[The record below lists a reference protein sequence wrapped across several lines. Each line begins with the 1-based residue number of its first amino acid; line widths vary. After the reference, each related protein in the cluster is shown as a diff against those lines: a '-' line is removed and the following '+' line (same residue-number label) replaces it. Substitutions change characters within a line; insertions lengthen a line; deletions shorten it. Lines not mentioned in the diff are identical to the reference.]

1 VSEPAVYVHVELGG
15 ITHFVGRVW
24 VSGKGRETATFEYDA
39 GWLTNPERFALEPA
53 LPTGVGP
60 YHTLEGRTSFGALG
74 DSAPDRWGRTL
85 LRRAEARRASAEKR
99 TPRTLGGIDY
109 LLGVADEIR
118 PGALRFSSAPNGPF
132 LAQSDGAGV
141 PPLVDL
147 PRLLAA
153 ADRVQLK
160 KDSDADLRL
169 LLAPGASLGGAR
181 PKASVRDR
189 EGTLFVAKFSSPTDD
204 VHVVRWEAVA
214 LGLAQAAH
222 LDVPSWRLAPVG
234 ARDVLLS
241 QRFDRMESKRVPF
254 LSAMSLLNASEGEHR
269 SYVEIAEA
277 LRQHGV
283 APRTDLPAL
292 WRRLAFNILVSNLD
306 DHLRNLGVLYE
317 RPGWRLAPAY
327 DLNPVP
333 LEVKPRILETSVE
346 IDGDNSA
353 SLDLAVSASEH
364 FDVRVSEARLI
375 AGDIGR
381 AVGRWRQRAKKNSI
395 PSDEI
400 DRMESAFEHEDSVK
414 ARKW

>member
-1 VSEPAVYVHVELGG
+1 MSEPAVYVHVELGG
-15 ITHFVGRVW
+15 ITHVVGRLW

-39 GWLTNPERFALEPA
+39 AWLANPERFALEPA
-53 LPTGVGP
+53 LPNGVGP
-60 YHTLEGRTSFGALG
+60 YHTPESRTLFGALG

-85 LRRAEARRASAEKR
+85 LKRAEARRARAEKR
-99 TPRTLGGIDY
+99 TPRTLREIDY
-109 LLGVADEIR
+109 LLGVTDEIR
-118 PGALRFSSAPNGPF
+118 PGALRFSRTANGQF

-153 ADRVQLK
+153 AERVQLK
-160 KDSDADLRL
+160 NESNVDLRL

-181 PKASVRDR
+181 PKASVRNRD
-189 EGTLFVAKFSSPTDD
+189 GTLFLAKFASPGDD

-214 LGLAQAAH
+214 LGLARAAH
-222 LDVPSWRLAPVG
+222 IEVPTWRLTPVG
-234 ARDVLLS
+234 TRDVLLS
-241 QRFDRMESKRVPF
+241 QRFDRRQSERIPF
-254 LSAMSLLNASEGEHR
+254 LSAMSLVNAGDGEHR

-283 APRTDLPAL
+283 APRSDLPAL
-292 WRRLAFNILVSNLD
+292 WGRLVFNILVSNLD
-306 DHLRNLGVLYE
+306 DHLRNLGVLYD

-333 LEVKPRILETSVE
+333 LDVKPRILETSIE

-353 SLDLAVSASEH
+353 SLDLALSAAEH
-364 FDVRVSEARLI
+364 FNLRVSEARPI
-375 AGDIGR
+375 AGDIAR
-381 AVGRWRQRAKKNSI
+381 TVGRWRQRAKKNSI

-400 DRMESAFEHEDSVK
+400 DRMESAFEHDDSLR

>member
-1 VSEPAVYVHVELGG
+1 VSEPAAYVHVELGG
-15 ITHFVGRVW
+15 TTHLAGRLW

-39 GWLTNPERFALEPA
+39 AWLSTPERFALEPA
-53 LPTGVGP
+53 LPTGAGP
-60 YHTLEGRTSFGALG
+60 YHALESRTLFGALG

-85 LRRAEARRASAEKR
+85 LKRAEARRARAENR
-99 TPRTLGGIDY
+99 TPRALREIDY
-109 LLGVADEIR
+109 LLGVTDEIR
-118 PGALRFSSAPNGPF
+118 PGALRFSTTPNGPF
-132 LAQSDGAGV
+132 LAQSDGAGA

-153 ADRVQLK
+153 AERVQLQK
-160 KDSDADLRL
+160 ESNADLRL
-169 LLAPGASLGGAR
+169 LVAPGASLGGAR
-181 PKASVRDR
+181 PKASVRNR
-189 EGTLFVAKFSSPTDD
+189 EGTLFVAKFSSPSDD
-204 VHVVRWEAVA
+204 VHVVRWEAVT

-222 LDVPSWRLAPVG
+222 LEVPTWRLSPVG
-234 ARDVLLS
+234 TRDVLLS
-241 QRFDRMESKRVPF
+241 QRFDRSESERIPF
-254 LSAMSLLNASEGEHR
+254 LSAMSLLNAGDGEHR

-283 APRTDLPAL
+283 APRSDLPAL
-292 WRRLAFNILVSNLD
+292 WRRLVFNILVSNLD

-346 IDGDNSA
+346 LDGDNSA
-353 SLDLAVSASEH
+353 SLDLALSAAEH
-364 FDVRVSEARLI
+364 FNLRVNEARPI
-375 AGDIGR
+375 AGDIAR
-381 AVGRWRQRAKKNSI
+381 IVSRWRQRAKKNAI

-400 DRMESAFEHEDSVK
+400 DRMESAFEHEDSVQ

>member
-15 ITHFVGRVW
+15 TIHFVGRLW
-24 VSGKGRETATFEYDA
+24 VSGKQRETATFEYDA
-39 GWLTNPERFALEPA
+39 AWLTNPERFALEPA

-60 YHTLEGRTSFGALG
+60 YHTLEGRTLFGALG

-85 LRRAEARRASAEKR
+85 LRRAEARRARAERR
-99 TPRTLGGIDY
+99 TPRTLREIDY
-109 LLGVADEIR
+109 LLGVTDAIR
-118 PGALRFSSAPNGPF
+118 PGALRFSVTPNGPF
-132 LAQSDGAGV
+132 LARSDDAGV

-160 KDSDADLRL
+160 KDSDADLQL

-181 PKASVRDR
+181 PKASVRNR
-189 EGTLFVAKFSSPTDD
+189 EGTLFVAKFSSPGDD
-204 VHVVRWEAVA
+204 VHVVRWEAVTLA
-214 LGLAQAAH
+214 LAHAAH
-222 LDVPSWRLAPVG
+222 LEVPSWRLTPVG
-234 ARDVLLS
+234 TRDVLLS
-241 QRFDRMESKRVPF
+241 QRFDRTESERIPF
-254 LSAMSLLNASEGEHR
+254 LSAMSLLDAGDGEHR

-277 LRQHGV
+277 MRQYGA

-292 WRRLAFNILVSNLD
+292 WRRLVFNILVSNLD
-306 DHLRNLGVLYE
+306 DHLRNHGVLYE

-333 LEVKPRILETSVE
+333 LDIKPRILETSVD
-346 IDGDNSA
+346 IDDDNSA
-353 SLDLAVSASEH
+353 SLDLALSAAEH
-364 FDVRVSEARLI
+364 FNLHVSEARSI
-375 AGDIGR
+375 AGDIAR
-381 AVGRWRQRAKKNSI
+381 TVARWRQGAKRRSI

-400 DRMESAFEHEDSVK
+400 ERMQSAFEHEDSLK

>member
-1 VSEPAVYVHVELGG
+1 
-15 ITHFVGRVW
+15 
-24 VSGKGRETATFEYDA
+24 
-39 GWLTNPERFALEPA
+39 
-53 LPTGVGP
+53 
-60 YHTLEGRTSFGALG
+60 
-74 DSAPDRWGRTL
+74 
-85 LRRAEARRASAEKR
+85 
-99 TPRTLGGIDY
+99 
-109 LLGVADEIR
+109 
-118 PGALRFSSAPNGPF
+118 
-132 LAQSDGAGV
+132 
-141 PPLVDL
+141 
-147 PRLLAA
+147 
-153 ADRVQLK
+153 VQLK